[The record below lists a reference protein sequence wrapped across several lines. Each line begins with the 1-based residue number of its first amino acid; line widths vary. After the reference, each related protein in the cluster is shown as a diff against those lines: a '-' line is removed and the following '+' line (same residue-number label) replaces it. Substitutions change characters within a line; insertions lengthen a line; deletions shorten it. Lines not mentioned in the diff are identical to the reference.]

1 MTENL
6 ILVPC
11 GDRFLGLTAEEFRT
25 ALERGRVLD
34 GTTATATPSGANSDA
49 LEYLS
54 TAEEMEDRTK
64 VGASW
69 FLEQARLG
77 RVPHHRLGKYV
88 RFRFDEVLVCSR
100 FRERGK

>member
-1 MTENL
+1 MSENL
-6 ILVPC
+6 VLVPL
-11 GDRFLGLTAEEFRT
+11 GNRLLGLTCEEFRT

-34 GTTATATPSGANSDA
+34 GTTATPSGAHGDDPEN
-49 LEYLS
+49 LC
-54 TAEEMEDRTK
+54 TAEEMEERTK

-88 RFRFDEVLVCSR
+88 RFRFDEVLACSR
-100 FRERGK
+100 FREREK

>member
-1 MTENL
+1 MTDL
-6 ILVPC
+6 VLVPF
-11 GDRFLGLTAEEFRT
+11 GDRFLGLTCEKFKA

-34 GTTATATPSGANSDA
+34 GTTASPSAATGDA
-49 LEYLS
+49 PEYLC
-54 TAEEMEDRTK
+54 TAEEMEQRTK

-69 FLEQARLG
+69 FLEQVRLG

-100 FRERGK
+100 FREKGK

>member
-6 ILVPC
+6 VLVPF
-11 GDRFLGLTAEEFRT
+11 GDRFLGLTCEEFKT

-34 GTTATATPSGANSDA
+34 GTTATPSGANGDA
-49 LEYLS
+49 PEYLC
-54 TAEEMEDRTK
+54 TAEEMEKCTK
-64 VGASW
+64 VPSSW

-100 FRERGK
+100 FRERVK

>member
-1 MTENL
+1 MTDL
-6 ILVPC
+6 VLVPF
-11 GDRFLGLTAEEFRT
+11 GDRFLGLTCEEFKA

-34 GTTATATPSGANSDA
+34 GTTATSSGANGDA
-49 LEYLS
+49 PEDLC
-54 TAEEMEDRTK
+54 TAEEMEERTK
-64 VGASW
+64 VGATW

>member
-6 ILVPC
+6 VLLPL
-11 GDRFLGLTAEEFRT
+11 GDRFLGLTCEEFRA

-34 GTTATATPSGANSDA
+34 GTTATPSGANGDA
-49 LEYLS
+49 PEHLL
-54 TAEEMEDRTK
+54 TAGGMEELTEVPAT
-64 VGASW
+64 W

-88 RFRFDEVLVCSR
+88 RFRFDEVLTCSR